1 MPSPPAAGAASPSGP
16 TSTRSAKTR
25 NPSRS
30 CSRSAARAPRTSPPT
45 PRSSTRSTWPSPTTG
60 HRSAGPARS
69 ASAPRCAPAAVTAAT
84 RRRPARFERHLS
96 QDPRHA
102 RRPARAR
109 RRPRGVRQHRGRQQ
123 RRAQLRGGGGQLRAG
138 QPVRQR
144 RPGRSRKRAA
154 GQPENPP
161 QPGAPGQVGASR
173 GPGHVPAGR
182 HRPDRGVRGES
193 VHPGRPDHQGPRLG
207 ARCLGA
213 GGRRVRARPGRDRLR
228 VAEPVGG
235 VVVTAVRPQGQSR
248 VKALD
253 IPRISLI
260 SWLGLESVIWGVVIS
275 HLVKWAGNSWYF
287 LTWQVRYAVG
297 YGRNLWTVWYL
308 KDWWDRL
315 PVHVSNALGYHWADQ
330 AAPAL
335 VPIALVGV
343 LAWKLPWL
351 TRHGWQVPAAY
362 GALASEVN
370 GFIAAGT
377 WITVLMGILGGLAA
391 KPVVRRVADDI
402 QWFFAERS
410 ASKIRDES
418 GLNRLR
424 GTHVIGTPA
433 HRIRVRWLL
442 DHRTRAVQRSPWV
455 VRILLAVAF
464 LAVLAAGFGAWLTL
478 AGPAAVH

>member
-1 MPSPPAAGAASPSGP
+1 M
-16 TSTRSAKTR
+16 
-25 NPSRS
+25 
-30 CSRSAARAPRTSPPT
+30 
-45 PRSSTRSTWPSPTTG
+45 
-60 HRSAGPARS
+60 
-69 ASAPRCAPAAVTAAT
+69 
-84 RRRPARFERHLS
+84 
-96 QDPRHA
+96 
-102 RRPARAR
+102 
-109 RRPRGVRQHRGRQQ
+109 
-123 RRAQLRGGGGQLRAG
+123 
-138 QPVRQR
+138 
-144 RPGRSRKRAA
+144 
-154 GQPENPP
+154 
-161 QPGAPGQVGASR
+161 
-173 GPGHVPAGR
+173 
-182 HRPDRGVRGES
+182 
-193 VHPGRPDHQGPRLG
+193 
-207 ARCLGA
+207 
-213 GGRRVRARPGRDRLR
+213 
-228 VAEPVGG
+228 
-235 VVVTAVRPQGQSR
+235 TAVRPQGQSR

-330 AAPAL
+330 AAPAWWVTWRHDIRDVGIALVATIIVTLMFSKPKYPATDQVSLGRYLITLPAALAAAL